1 MDKLSVQ
8 ELRQSLRE
16 KGVDARG
23 SRKQLVQRLKELYES
38 RPAAEEQPAV
48 KYRIT
53 LIDMQSNKATILLL
67 PPSPG
72 HRLLSSILQRAA
84 NKFRIRAKR
93 VFVAGS
99 GLEVDVD
106 SVGEVVR
113 DGVKLVI
120 STGAKY
126 EMVSGT
132 GSPEI
137 SGMTGETDSPVQPIR
152 DGDAEGDE
160 ELQSEVASVTDEV
173 KLDALDISDTSSL
186 TGSFDDGKSEE
197 GDGRTLFTPLAA
209 PIDRSPA
216 LVAGSPHSLLSSLT
230 SIPNW
235 LIGRTAGTQNAASN
249 SLTPSHSIPIPAAS
263 PIATPAT
270 ARSRAAERE
279 EKLPNSPSPSYSSS
293 SSNSPSLFSSSPTP
307 TSTTAHFPA
316 LSSSSPSTPL
326 PPATASPSSSPQPSD
341 DSSHG
346 ALLSE
351 NARLRE
357 SIRSLEGKRKD
368 VRRMEAQLKQLTR
381 DEEEWKVERARLR
394 ALEGG
399 AREWQDK
406 YVDSEERLLLA
417 TRANEKAVR
426 EREQLKAKHAAVV
439 ERLNKAQGL
448 KAEMDGMGK
457 ELRDVREEMAVFRGK
472 DMEEKPL
479 PMLQELLSFHQQMV
493 VRIHSVVTAR
503 IDGERKAMQEKWMCK
518 VCFEKEVSILLQ
530 PCNHCVT
537 CGRCSSLIT
546 CCPICRRTIN
556 IRSPMYLS

>member
-38 RPAAEEQPAV
+38 RPAQSEEQPAI

-53 LIDMQSNKATILLL
+53 LIDMQSNKATMLLL
-67 PPSPG
+67 PPAPG
-72 HRLLSSILQRAA
+72 PRLLSSILQRAA

-99 GLEVDVD
+99 GVEVDADNVA
-106 SVGEVVR
+106 EVVR

-137 SGMTGETDSPVQPIR
+137 SGMTGETGSPAPEE
-152 DGDAEGDE
+152 AEA
-160 ELQSEVASVTDEV
+160 EVASVTDEV
-173 KLDALDISDTSSL
+173 KLDALDISETSSL

-197 GDGRTLFTPLAA
+197 GDGRTLFTPVVAA
-209 PIDRSPA
+209 VDRSPA
-216 LVAGSPHSLLSSLT
+216 AVPGSPHSLLSSLT

-235 LIGRTAGTQNAASN
+235 LIGRAAATPTAS
-249 SLTPSHSIPIPAAS
+249 TPSSSIPIPSTS
-263 PIATPAT
+263 PLPTPGT

-279 EKLPNSPSPSYSSS
+279 EKFPSSPSPSYSSS
-293 SSNSPSLFSSSPTP
+293 STSSPSLFSSSPIP
-307 TSTTAHFPA
+307 SATTAQFPP
-316 LSSSSPSTPL
+316 LSSSSSAPEPTSL
-326 PPATASPSSSPQPSD
+326 PSPSSSPQPSD
-341 DSSHG
+341 DSSHA
-346 ALLSE
+346 ALLTE

-357 SIRSLEGKRKD
+357 SIRLLEGKRKD

-381 DEEEWKVERARLR
+381 DSEEWTAERERLR
-394 ALEGG
+394 GLEGG
-399 AREWQDK
+399 VRSWQDK

-439 ERLNKAQGL
+439 ERLNKAQGW
-448 KAEMDGMGK
+448 KAEMDGMTK
-457 ELRDVREEMAVFRGK
+457 ELRDVREEMAVFKGK
-472 DMEEKPL
+472 DMEVINKADARWSL
-479 PMLQELLSFHQQMV
+479 TLSLS
-493 VRIHSVVTAR
+493 VR
-503 IDGERKAMQEKWMCK
+503 
-518 VCFEKEVSILLQ
+518 SITHHF
-530 PCNHCVT
+530 P
-537 CGRCSSLIT
+537 R
-546 CCPICRRTIN
+546 
-556 IRSPMYLS
+556 